1 MNASYGVSDYMF
13 DNHGLCTFNWLI
25 DLWVD
30 PGRDKAGGIFGD
42 EKRNLDENVIQK
54 EWYAMTEFTRA
65 SKKWKHRIIIIIQ
78 LKRANKGI
86 VSEAA
91 ECLLNQKI

>member
-1 MNASYGVSDYMF
+1 MADGFNSVSVILTNPMNE
-13 DNHGLCTFNWLI
+13 CIIRT
-25 DLWVD
+25 
-30 PGRDKAGGIFGD
+30 GGIFGD

-78 LKRANKGI
+78 LKR
-86 VSEAA
+86 
-91 ECLLNQKI
+91 